1 MSNSKQV
8 IVIGGG
14 AAGIMAAGQATR
26 SGCDTI
32 LLEKMGRPG
41 RKLCITG
48 KGRCNITNSAPI
60 SKFFSHFGSTKDFL
74 IPALNSYT
82 NDELIEFFEA
92 NGLKTIK
99 ERGGRI
105 FPTNGS
111 APAVVAT
118 LLNWAKKNGVKIIN
132 QTRVEKLIIADN
144 TIKGVIANNKEY
156 YSDAVILAT
165 GGASY
170 PVTGSTGDGYKLAES
185 AGHSIITP
193 RPALVPL
200 ETTND
205 IAGKMVDLNLRNI
218 NATLL
223 IDNQQTN
230 KAFGELT
237 FTKHGISGPVIL
249 TLSGT
254 AVDALQ
260 AKKTVEIILDLKPAL
275 DEAKLTARLQ
285 RDFIARAKEP
295 LFSILRGLLPKQ
307 LIPICISQTKIAGRT
322 LGQNINNKQQ
332 VALLHWLKNFKI
344 QVTGHRPFAEAI
356 ITAGGV
362 STDEVDPQTMESQKT
377 KGLYIIGELLDIQA
391 DTGGYNLQA
400 AFSTAHLAAT
410 SLSSSGHTL

>member
-1 MSNSKQV
+1 MNNQKKI

-14 AAGIMAAGQATR
+14 AAGIMAAGQAAL
-26 SGCDTI
+26 SGCSTI
-32 LLEKMGRPG
+32 LLEKMSRPG

-60 SKFFSHFGSTKDFL
+60 SKFFSHFGSTRDFL
-74 IPALNSYT
+74 MPALNSYT
-82 NDELIEFFEA
+82 NDELIDFFET

-105 FPTNGS
+105 FPVNGS

-118 LLNWAKKNGVKIIN
+118 LLNWAKKNGVQIVN
-132 QTRVEKLIIADN
+132 QTRVEKLIITN
-144 TIKGVIANNKEY
+144 NRVEGVIANNKAY

-185 AGHSIITP
+185 AGHTIITP

-205 IAGKMVDLNLRNI
+205 IAGKMTDLNLRNI

-223 IDNQQTN
+223 VNNQQVST
-230 KAFGELT
+230 AFGELT
-237 FTKHGISGPVIL
+237 FTKHGVSGPVIL
-249 TLSGT
+249 TLSGIV
-254 AVDALQ
+254 VDALK
-260 AKKTVEIILDLKPAL
+260 AKKDVEVILDLKPAL
-275 DEAKLTARLQ
+275 NEAKLNARLQ
-285 RDFIARAKEP
+285 RDFTARAKEP

-322 LGQNINNKQQ
+322 LGKNINRKQQ
-332 VALLHWLKNFKI
+332 ETLYNWLKNFRIKI
-344 QVTGHRPFAEAI
+344 TGHRPFAEAI

-362 STDEVDPQTMESQKT
+362 CTDEVDPHTMESKKT
-377 KGLYIIGELLDIQA
+377 HGLYIIGELLDIQA

-400 AFSTAHLAAT
+400 AFSTAHLAAAD
-410 SLSSSGHTL
+410 L